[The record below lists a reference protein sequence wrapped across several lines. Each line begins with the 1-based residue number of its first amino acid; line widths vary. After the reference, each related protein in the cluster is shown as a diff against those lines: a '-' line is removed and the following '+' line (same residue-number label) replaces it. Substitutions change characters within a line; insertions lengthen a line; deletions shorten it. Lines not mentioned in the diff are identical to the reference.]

1 MNISV
6 RTILKV
12 LSVTALF
19 IGALALGW
27 MARQQLSWIF
37 TAAFLA
43 LAMNPAVDFF
53 SRYMPRKSRGLA
65 IGVVL
70 ALVAG
75 LLAVLLVSFVPPMVA
90 QTNSLVRNMP
100 RLTDQLV
107 HHSGFVSDLIKQYD
121 LVGRIQTSQSQ
132 LTGYASSA
140 GTQLF
145 GLLRELFYSFVTGI
159 TVLGLM
165 FFMLLEGP
173 KWLETL
179 WRVVPERRN
188 AHARRLAGQMYRAV
202 SGYVTGNLLTS
213 LIAGLVTAAMLTI
226 AGVPYAVPLGILVGI
241 LDLLPMVGATI
252 ASVVVI
258 TVALFTSMTAAVV
271 MLIFFVIYQQLE
283 NHVLQPLVYGKTVQ
297 ISPLVVLVAVLL
309 GAALDG
315 MLGAI
320 VAIPLAASLQILVKD
335 YAERHWAR
343 G

>member
-19 IGALALGW
+19 IGALSLGW
-27 MARQQLSWIF
+27 MARQQLSWILS
-37 TAAFLA
+37 AAFLA

-53 SRYMPRKSRGLA
+53 SRYMPRRSRGLA
-65 IGVVL
+65 ITTVL
-70 ALVAG
+70 VLVAG
-75 LLAVLLVSFVPPMVA
+75 LISVLLVSFVPPMVA
-90 QTNSLVRNMP
+90 QTRSLVHNLP
-100 RLTDQLV
+100 RLTDPLV
-107 HHSGFVSDLIKQYD
+107 HHSGFVSDLIRRYN
-121 LVGRIQTSQSQ
+121 LVDRVKASQSQ

-145 GLLRELFYSFVTGI
+145 GLLRELFYSFVTGM
-159 TVLGLM
+159 TVLGLT

-173 KWLETL
+173 SWLETL
-179 WRVVPERRN
+179 WRVVPEHHHE
-188 AHARRLAGQMYRAV
+188 HARRLAGQMYRAV

-213 LIAGLVTAAMLTI
+213 LIAGLAVAAMLTI
-226 AGVPYAVPLGILVGI
+226 VGVPYAVPLGILVGI
-241 LDLLPMVGATI
+241 LDLLPMVGATL
-252 ASVVVI
+252 ASVAVI
-258 TVALFTSMTAAVV
+258 AVALFSSVTAAVV
-271 MLIFFVIYQQLE
+271 MLVFFVIYQQLE
-283 NHVLQPLVYGKTVQ
+283 NHILQPLVYGKTVQ
-297 ISPLVVLVAVLL
+297 ISPLVVLIAVLL